1 MESDLHRYAVWLK
14 SFSSPN
20 CQGSVRLWCSLH
32 NILPS
37 LRLARTLL
45 HHSRHLLNMLKIFD
59 ICRKLTAEEAARM
72 ASESE
77 LERKLR
83 EASTAVQDVEL
94 YRYLYDSDMIGALV
108 AQSLERY
115 SGFLLQ
121 GMLTGWVGITPLP
134 DPSAVAVLRD
144 QAWVIRWV
152 PGALLE
158 SLRLDQ
164 VELRPSQLSLALRK
178 DDLHTPTY

>member
-1 MESDLHRYAVWLK
+1 
-14 SFSSPN
+14 
-20 CQGSVRLWCSLH
+20 
-32 NILPS
+32 
-37 LRLARTLL
+37 
-45 HHSRHLLNMLKIFD
+45 
-59 ICRKLTAEEAARM
+59 M

-144 QAWVIRWV
+144 QA
-152 PGALLE
+152 
-158 SLRLDQ
+158 
-164 VELRPSQLSLALRK
+164 
-178 DDLHTPTY
+178 